1 MLIIVVKGIP
11 IRMRK
16 VILDT
21 SSIVFAFSMK
31 ANIFESAE
39 DQLRARIVVS
49 RGVMRE
55 LDTIA
60 ARRTKAGRSARVAL
74 EMMKRY
80 TVDVEDDDRQA
91 DKWILDA
98 GKEDGV
104 YVCTNDIRLKQEL
117 KKRGRIALSVSE
129 NGVLR

>member
-1 MLIIVVKGIP
+1 MH
-11 IRMRK
+11 R

-21 SSIVFAFSMK
+21 SSIVFAFSRK
-31 ANIFESAE
+31 ADIFESAE
-39 DQLRARIVVS
+39 DRLHARIVVS

-55 LDTIA
+55 LNSIA
-60 ARRTKAGRSARVAL
+60 LRRTKAGRAAKVAL
-74 EMMKRY
+74 EMLKKY

-98 GKEDGV
+98 GMDSDI

-117 KKRGRIALSVSE
+117 RKRGKLALSVSE